1 MTNWGWNRRRKREQH
16 WPRGKL
22 DRKKT
27 SIKLVLTSIFFDN
40 AWIRL
45 TLTWSKVT
53 IINCECV
60 EKFKRGEN
68 FKNVWFDLVFLACQ
82 SLLTLYGKQ
91 ESSSHEPF
99 FIIYKELRVCKR
111 RWVCPCSLIT
121 TSKNKQA
128 KQRPTNKHLCSSNT
142 CLHTNMDNNQT
153 NTCKHTYIDSF
164 LHLSVTDPS
173 NQTISKS
180 SLLLRN
186 RQVDRHRDG
195 PPVLQLQHVHEYYI
209 HT

>member
-1 MTNWGWNRRRKREQH
+1 MSDLILYFWLANPFSHFMENKKVVVTNLFLLFTKSSVSASGAGFAPAALLQHQKTNR
-16 WPRGKL
+16 P
-22 DRKKT
+22 
-27 SIKLVLTSIFFDN
+27 
-40 AWIRL
+40 
-45 TLTWSKVT
+45 
-53 IINCECV
+53 
-60 EKFKRGEN
+60 
-68 FKNVWFDLVFLACQ
+68 
-82 SLLTLYGKQ
+82 
-91 ESSSHEPF
+91 
-99 FIIYKELRVCKR
+99 
-111 RWVCPCSLIT
+111 
-121 TSKNKQA
+121 NKDQ
-128 KQRPTNKHLCSSNT
+128 QTNICAVRIHAYT
-142 CLHTNMDNNQT
+142 QMDNTQT